1 MLKKRFVFKKSR
13 KGCYFIGTGKGGRDV
28 YLDIQ
33 NQPGI
38 ILCAD
43 NKQKKLEVL
52 SQMVYSL
59 EKDDKIL
66 IIWSD
71 QSIQIDENCR
81 EKIFASKSQTE
92 SITNECGFSMFKEL
106 EKECKRRFESFGSIG
121 VFKYDDYVKTEGT
134 LKRIVLI
141 MDEAGAKEFA
151 SDAVKEAC
159 PLLFSIGF
167 ALGVCVVCYISKSQ
181 SEIAKTL
188 GYPAVLD
195 IDEMF

>member
-13 KGCYFIGTGKGGRDV
+13 KGCYFIGTGKDGRDV

-59 EKDDKIL
+59 EEDDKIL

-92 SITNECGFSMFKEL
+92 SAANECGFSMFKEL

>member
-13 KGCYFIGTGKGGRDV
+13 KGCYFIGTGKDGRDV

-59 EKDDKIL
+59 EEDDKIL

-92 SITNECGFSMFKEL
+92 STANECGFSMFKEL

>member
-13 KGCYFIGTGKGGRDV
+13 KGCYFIGTGKDGRDV

-59 EKDDKIL
+59 EEDDKIL

-92 SITNECGFSMFKEL
+92 STANECGFSMFKEL
-106 EKECKRRFESFGSIG
+106 EKECKRRFESFGSVG

>member
-59 EKDDKIL
+59 EEDDKIL

-92 SITNECGFSMFKEL
+92 STANECGFSMFKEL